1 MKDIIDYYEDGGPST
16 GTAEQKKAHKD
27 WAEDWMKKLNAEFY
41 DNANPLGRQGMYLVL
56 KRKFRG
62 DNEYPTKRFVGAWL
76 RRQISNQVNRVA
88 PKKAPSIQSIIVN
101 KPNDLIQVDYM
112 YFFRHITGAP
122 LIDGDEEMTDAQRK
136 KLEGKLSKKKIHWQ
150 GCITAIDCFS
160 RVGYARAIKGT
171 LNSKKAFAAMQSII
185 AEAKKRYGT
194 DIKKVQTDKG
204 SEFML
209 DFRKGLKGLA
219 ADNEGFYKHVFG
231 YSGRSQAQGVV
242 ERFNGTLKRLLFRH
256 LNFKLGR
263 DWKDHLDKAVENY
276 NSNPHRVIRMA
287 PDDVKPANYK
297 DVKRNILDRAKKSK
311 RFQGVVYKP
320 GDFVRLKIYKPK
332 RLKPSYTYKDGPLYD
347 LKPERIY
354 QGVYMVS
361 RVNRP
366 EGTNK
371 ISAAPTYTII
381 AKWSKETTPDWY
393 AANEEEG
400 GTLPS
405 GVKIRDEVIDIPG
418 SVFDG
423 ETFARGSYG
432 RKFVKDELVRVPMD
446 KEGKPIVEGKL
457 TGKEDSDEET
467 DEEVEAP
474 APAPVKQPKTY
485 TPPDIKGKEIKV
497 KFYWVASSKE
507 WFVVDKASIKRRK
520 GKQSGEFFGGKV
532 KSYDK
537 ETKEHTL
544 VFDDGAEM
552 VLNFTDSSESDYISK
567 QNWKLA

>member
-101 KPNDLIQVDYM
+101 KPNDVIQVDYM

-297 DVKRNILDRAKKSK
+297 DVKRNILDR
-311 RFQGVVYKP
+311 
-320 GDFVRLKIYKPK
+320 
-332 RLKPSYTYKDGPLYD
+332 
-347 LKPERIY
+347 
-354 QGVYMVS
+354 
-361 RVNRP
+361 
-366 EGTNK
+366 
-371 ISAAPTYTII
+371 
-381 AKWSKETTPDWY
+381 
-393 AANEEEG
+393 
-400 GTLPS
+400 
-405 GVKIRDEVIDIPG
+405 
-418 SVFDG
+418 
-423 ETFARGSYG
+423 
-432 RKFVKDELVRVPMD
+432 
-446 KEGKPIVEGKL
+446 
-457 TGKEDSDEET
+457 
-467 DEEVEAP
+467 
-474 APAPVKQPKTY
+474 
-485 TPPDIKGKEIKV
+485 
-497 KFYWVASSKE
+497 
-507 WFVVDKASIKRRK
+507 
-520 GKQSGEFFGGKV
+520 
-532 KSYDK
+532 
-537 ETKEHTL
+537 
-544 VFDDGAEM
+544 
-552 VLNFTDSSESDYISK
+552 
-567 QNWKLA
+567 